1 MENQHKYQI
10 LVPFIEPVG
19 NQSVPSVNYSKTLG
33 TSDSWIGCGY
43 INRNGKSKALANVS
57 FPYFSLVLVLDGR
70 GTYIDEQGQ
79 QYSLGK
85 GSVFLRRPGQRHSSH
100 CESLPAW
107 KEVYLDCD
115 QALYEHL
122 ASFLIPE
129 HGAVVFQT
137 ASPLEA
143 IDHFS
148 GFMEFVKNA
157 SELDMPSVYI
167 KFIELLGALFNGS
180 MNHPEHHENNMVN
193 QVKLALDELCHQR
206 IDLKLYCDELG
217 LNYEVFRKEFKEQT
231 GLSLMKYI
239 VRCRLDKACTL
250 LRTTN
255 LRISEISNELG
266 YSSQYEFS
274 NQFKRYF
281 NLSPR
286 QYKQGIN

>member
-1 MENQHKYQI
+1 MENKHKYQI
-10 LVPFIEPVG
+10 QVPFIEPVG

-33 TSDSWIGCGY
+33 SSDSWIGCGY
-43 INRNGKSKALANVS
+43 IDRQGKSKSLANVS
-57 FPYFSLVLVLDGR
+57 FPYFSLVLVLDGK
-70 GTYIDEQGQ
+70 GNYIDEQGRE
-79 QYSLGK
+79 YYLGK
-85 GSVFLRRPGQRHSSH
+85 GSVFLRKPGYRHSSH

-115 QALYEHL
+115 RALYEHL

-129 HGAVVFQT
+129 QGAVVFQT
-137 ASPLEA
+137 SAPLEA
-143 IDHFS
+143 IEHFVS
-148 GFMEFVKNA
+148 FMDFVKKA
-157 SELDMPSVYI
+157 SEQDIPGIYI
-167 KFIELLGALFNGS
+167 KFVELLGYIFTKSTND
-180 MNHPEHHENNMVN
+180 EEQHENDMINH
-193 QVKLALDELCHQR
+193 VKLALDDNCHQR

-217 LNYEVFRKEFKEQT
+217 LNYEAFRKEFKEQT
-231 GLSLMKYI
+231 GISLMKYI

-255 LRISEISNELG
+255 LRISEISNQLG